1 MAEAPRAGCVSFALP
16 SGRVSRRCASVS
28 HTTSL
33 ALVMSCIGVFSWGA
47 MRTRTTMMVS
57 FSNSTLASAGPAAG
71 GADDGCGG
79 IGCAPGPACCAQ
91 PDSDANARSMQP
103 MKMLVLAGAYFICD
117 VLLFR
122 ALNRCFRWER
132 ECDARRAA
140 LA

>member
-1 MAEAPRAGCVSFALP
+1 MAPARPCVSFALP

-47 MRTRTTMMVS
+47 MRTRTTMMDS

-71 GADDGCGG
+71 DADDGCGG

-91 PDSDANARSMQP
+91 LGSDVNARSMQP
-103 MKMLVLAGAYFICD
+103 MKMLGLAEAYFICD
-117 VLLFR
+117 VLFL
-122 ALNRCFRWER
+122 WP
-132 ECDARRAA
+132 
-140 LA
+140 